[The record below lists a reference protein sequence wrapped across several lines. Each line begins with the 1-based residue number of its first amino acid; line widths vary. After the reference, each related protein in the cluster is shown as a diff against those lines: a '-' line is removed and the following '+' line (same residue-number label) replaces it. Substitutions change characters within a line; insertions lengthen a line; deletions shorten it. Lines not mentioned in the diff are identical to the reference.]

1 MSEVELEKLRPS
13 LRVRSFGKDSYLFR
27 EGDPGSHLYLV
38 VQGEVKIA
46 RVTESGGE
54 IVFAVVGHGGVIGE
68 LSVFDEDGERST
80 DAVALVPTE
89 CLALPRQAVVE
100 FFLEHPQQLLRMVS
114 NLAAFV
120 RRNQRAG
127 EVSRQASPSPGAEKG
142 TRLVASLFLSLL
154 LSEQR
159 RVPSREYPG

>member
-1 MSEVELEKLRPS
+1 M
-13 LRVRSFGKDSYLFR
+13 RSFGKDSYLFR

-100 FFLEHPQQLLRMVS
+100 FFLD
-114 NLAAFV
+114 
-120 RRNQRAG
+120 
-127 EVSRQASPSPGAEKG
+127 
-142 TRLVASLFLSLL
+142 LFL
-154 LSEQR
+154 QGD
-159 RVPSREYPG
+159 VPAETKERLELYLMQAHKQTLPVYWTADDRDRHPTRALCHLVLTLPEFQLN